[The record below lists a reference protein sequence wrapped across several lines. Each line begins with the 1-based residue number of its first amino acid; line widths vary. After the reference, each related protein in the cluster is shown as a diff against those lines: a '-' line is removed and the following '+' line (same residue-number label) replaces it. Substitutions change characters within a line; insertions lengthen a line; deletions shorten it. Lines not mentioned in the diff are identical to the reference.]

1 MSSSR
6 TNLEKKRLN
15 GHYFKKHSKIQV
27 KNIKPNKVCHLFVIN
42 TILIPWQNLK
52 KPLSLDMKN
61 VVIIKPSKPTPS
73 NILPLSTIDSDP
85 VLNILCQTIYVYQ
98 ANIDSSKGQVD
109 PACVIKEAISK
120 ALVYYYPLAGKIIT
134 FDDGKLGINCNAD
147 GVPFLEANANCEL
160 SSLHYLEGIDVPT
173 AHKLVF
179 DNPSHDET
187 SHHPLVL
194 KVTKFLCGGFTI
206 GMGLSHVV
214 CDGFGASQIFRALVE
229 LASGKSEPSVKPVWE
244 RERLMGTLLK
254 EPLQFPVDETSM
266 AISPFWPTKEISH
279 ECFSINGK
287 SIQRLKMKLMKESDN
302 VKESFTTLETLGA
315 YVWRSKAK
323 ALELN
328 TDGKTLLSLAV
339 GVRHLLDPPLPE
351 GYYGNAFVG
360 ANMVLTMKELNER
373 PLSEVVKLIK
383 ESKKLSFN
391 NEYIKNSINM
401 LETMRKTNIK
411 IEGTGVSMVLTDWRQ
426 LGLLEEVDFG
436 WKASVNIVPV
446 PWNMFGYVDL
456 CLFLPP
462 SNLDPSMKGG
472 VRVFVSLPKAS
483 MPKFREEMEA
493 LRLMRFDE
501 GST

>member
-1 MSSSR
+1 MA
-6 TNLEKKRLN
+6 
-15 GHYFKKHSKIQV
+15 
-27 KNIKPNKVCHLFVIN
+27 
-42 TILIPWQNLK
+42 NLK
-52 KPLSLDMKN
+52 IPLTLDMKD
-61 VVIIKPSKPTPS
+61 VVIVKPSKPTPCD
-73 NILPLSTIDSDP
+73 ILSLSTIDNDP

-98 ANIDSSKGQVD
+98 ANLDSSKVQLD
-109 PACVIKEAISK
+109 PACVIKEALSK
-120 ALVYYYPLAGKIIT
+120 ALVYYYPLAGNIT

-160 SSLHYLEGIDVPT
+160 SSLNYLEGIDVPT

-179 DNPSHDET
+179 DNPSQDKT
-187 SHHPLVL
+187 SHHPVVF

-206 GMGLSHVV
+206 GMGLSHSV
-214 CDGFGASQIFRALVE
+214 CDGFGASQFFRAFVE
-229 LASGKSEPSVKPVWE
+229 LASGKSEPTVKPVWE

-254 EPLQFPVDETSM
+254 EPLKFPIDETSM
-266 AISPFWPTKEISH
+266 AASPFWPTKEISH
-279 ECFSINGK
+279 ECFNLNRK
-287 SIQRLKMKLMKESDN
+287 SILRLKMQLMKESEN

-323 ALELN
+323 ALKLSP
-328 TDGKTLLSLAV
+328 DGKTLFCLAV

-360 ANMVLTMKELNER
+360 ANVVLTVKELNER

-383 ESKKLSFN
+383 ESKKISFN

-401 LETMRKTNIK
+401 LETMRKRNIR
-411 IEGTGVSMVLTDWRQ
+411 IEGTGASMVLTDWRQ
-426 LGLLEEVDFG
+426 LGLLEEEDFG

-446 PWNMFGYVDL
+446 PWDMFGYVDL

-493 LRLMRFDE
+493 LKLMTCDE
-501 GST
+501 GIA